1 MDEFKVTTTFARCHN
16 QINQLEN
23 NNNSKASKP
32 KGDSD
37 PDPEEKSFKYLN
49 KKTCGQFGG
58 C

>member
-32 KGDSD
+32 KGDAIQILILKRRAS
-37 PDPEEKSFKYLN
+37 N
-49 KKTCGQFGG
+49 I
-58 C
+58 